1 MPGKGGPSG
10 PPFSFQGLRWRSA
23 HWEGA
28 LGRTTFP
35 PMRWLSFLLV
45 AALGLAPVAQAQTPV
60 VPGVRQ
66 VPDNRAQ
73 VLQSFSPLVKRS
85 APAVVN
91 VFTRKVV
98 RERSSPLMND
108 PFFRRFFGDQL
119 GGEQQREQN
128 SLGSG
133 VIVRKDGIIITNHHV
148 IRGADEIRVVLYDR
162 RELEATLVGSD
173 ERTDLAVLRVQ
184 APSDGL
190 PTLELGD
197 SDGIEVGDLVLAIG
211 NPFGVGQTVTS
222 GIVSA
227 TARTMVGISD
237 YRFFIQTDAA
247 INPGNSG
254 GALLDMHGK
263 VIGINTAIYSQSGGS
278 VGIGFAV
285 PANMV
290 RAVVAGLV
298 DGGRVVRPWFGA
310 SGQAVGPDVA
320 ASLNLVRPGGV
331 ILETVAPNSPAARA
345 GLRVGDVILSID
357 GREVE
362 DPQALKFRIG
372 TLGVGG
378 KAQLGVIR
386 QGLERRHTVALEA
399 PPEDPPR
406 QSTLLQGRHPF
417 SGATVAN
424 LSPALAEELGL
435 ESTSRGVIVMQV
447 RQGSVAQRLGLQSGD
462 IVVKV
467 NDTEIASVD
476 AMKRAVGS
484 ERESWRLAIKRGE
497 RLMNVQVRG

>member
-1 MPGKGGPSG
+1 MKW
-10 PPFSFQGLRWRSA
+10 F
-23 HWEGA
+23 
-28 LGRTTFP
+28 TV
-35 PMRWLSFLLV
+35 LLVAV
-45 AALGLAPVAQAQTPV
+45 AALGPPAAAQTAPA
-60 VPGVRQ
+60 PAT
-66 VPDNRAQ
+66 RALPESRGA
-73 VLQSFSPLVKRS
+73 VLQSFAPLVKRA

-91 VFTRKVV
+91 VFTRRVV
-98 RERSSPLMND
+98 RERVTSPLFDD
-108 PFFRRFFGDQL
+108 PFFRRFFGDQP

-133 VIVRKDGIIITNHHV
+133 VIVRKDGVVVTNHHV
-148 IRGADEIRVVLYDR
+148 IKGADEIRVVLSDR
-162 RELEATLVGSD
+162 RELEATLIGSD
-173 ERTDLAVLRVQ
+173 ERTDLAVLRVKTT
-184 APSDGL
+184 SDL

-254 GALLDMHGK
+254 GALVAMDGR
-263 VIGINTAIYSQSGGS
+263 VIGINTAIFSKTGGS

-290 RAVVAGLV
+290 RAVVTGLV
-298 DGGRVVRPWFGA
+298 DGGKIVRPWFGA

-320 ASLNLVRPGGV
+320 ASLGLARPGGV
-331 ILETVAPNSPAARA
+331 ILEQVANNGPAARA
-345 GLRVGDVILSID
+345 GLKVGDVIVSID

-362 DPQALKFRIG
+362 DPQALRFRIG
-372 TLGVGG
+372 TLAIGG
-378 KAQLGVIR
+378 RVRLGVLR
-386 QGLERRHTVALEA
+386 QGRAQQLFVALEA

-406 QSTLLQGRHPF
+406 QTTPLQGRHPF
-417 SGATVAN
+417 SGTTVAN

-435 ESTSRGVIVMQV
+435 EGLARGVIVTQV
-447 RQGSVAQRLGLQSGD
+447 RPGSVAQRLGVAPGD
-462 IVVKV
+462 IVLKV
-467 NDTEIASVD
+467 NDAEITSVD
-476 AMKRAVGS
+476 SLRRAVERS
-484 ERESWRLAIKRGE
+484 ERQTWRLSIKRGE
-497 RLMNVQVRG
+497 RVMNVQVQG

>member
-1 MPGKGGPSG
+1 
-10 PPFSFQGLRWRSA
+10 
-23 HWEGA
+23 
-28 LGRTTFP
+28 
-35 PMRWLSFLLV
+35 MRWFPLLLV
-45 AALGLAPVAQAQTPV
+45 ALGTFGAVPAAEAQAPV
-60 VPGVRQ
+60 VPQARA
-66 VPDNRAQ
+66 VPESRAS

-133 VIVRKDGIIITNHHV
+133 VIVRKDGVIITNHHV
-148 IRGADEIRVVLYDR
+148 IKGADEIRVVLYDR
-162 RELEATLVGSD
+162 RELEATLIGSD

-254 GALLDMHGK
+254 GALLDMAGK

-290 RAVVAGLV
+290 RAVVSGLV
-298 DGGRVVRPWFGA
+298 DGGKVVRPWFGA
-310 SGQAVGPDVA
+310 SGQAIGPDVA
-320 ASLNLVRPGGV
+320 ASLGLLRPGGV
-331 ILETVAPNSPAARA
+331 ILQHVAPNSPAARA
-345 GLRVGDVILSID
+345 GLKVGDVVLTID

-386 QGLERRHTVALEA
+386 QGLERRHTFALEA
-399 PPEDPPR
+399 PPETPPR
-406 QSTLLQGRHPF
+406 QATPLQGRHPF

-424 LSPALAEELGL
+424 LSPALAEEMGL
-435 ESTSRGVIVMQV
+435 DSMSHGVVITQI
-447 RQGSVAQRLGLQSGD
+447 RQGTVAQRLGVQTGD
-462 IVVKV
+462 IIVKV
-467 NDTEIASVD
+467 NDTEITSVD
-476 AMKRAVGS
+476 TLKRAVDRG
-484 ERESWRLAIKRGE
+484 ERETWRLSVKRGE
-497 RLMNVQVRG
+497 RVMNVQVRG